1 MKHELTPLSPLFFS
15 CRSPSSHS
23 FPVLSFPS
31 PFSSR
36 PSPLLSPLPL
46 LSAPSLYPFSL
57 QAALEHPWFAEAP
70 LPQEKD
76 KMPSFQVR
84 NRKDGER
91 GRGEDR
97 GRGQGERTG
106 REDGERDRN
115 TKSCMCGVGRLLFI
129 YVNTHTH
136 TSHTYI
142 KGPQCL
148 ETITNIGYMS
158 LSFLPY
164 QRPSTKCLETSGS
177 SQAQGG

>member
-31 PFSSR
+31 PFSFSSR
-36 PSPLLSPLPL
+36 PSPLLSPLPLLSAPSPYPFPLPLLSAPSLCPFPPLL

-76 KMPSFQVR
+76 KMPSFQVCVCCVCVLCGVLCCVPPFR
-84 NRKDGER
+84 CAIER
-91 GRGEDR
+91 TGGEDR

-106 REDGERDRN
+106 REERERGRGER
-115 TKSCMCGVGRLLFI
+115 MGG
-129 YVNTHTH
+129 
-136 TSHTYI
+136 
-142 KGPQCL
+142 
-148 ETITNIGYMS
+148 ET
-158 LSFLPY
+158 
-164 QRPSTKCLETSGS
+164 ETPK
-177 SQAQGG
+177 AVCVV